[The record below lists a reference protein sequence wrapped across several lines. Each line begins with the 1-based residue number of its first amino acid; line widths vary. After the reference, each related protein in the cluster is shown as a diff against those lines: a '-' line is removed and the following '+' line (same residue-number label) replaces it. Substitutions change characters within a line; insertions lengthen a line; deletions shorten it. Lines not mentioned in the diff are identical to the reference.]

1 MKKLAA
7 LFLFV
12 LLSNSGFCKDP
23 DSKIFLVLFKPL
35 ELKNHKVSLKSIE
48 EQFSPFFSTKSYDG
62 NSELAL
68 LIEIPSSDFDA
79 CFLGEFLV
87 NLENGQKLQL
97 QNLAFRLF
105 DLTENKSIHQSYL
118 AKYEESLLLKKK
130 STKSPKLT
138 SAP

>member
-1 MKKLAA
+1 MKKLVA

-12 LLSNSGFCKDP
+12 LLSNSGFSKDP

-35 ELKNHKVSLKSIE
+35 ELKNHKVALKSIE

-68 LIEIPSSDFDA
+68 FIEIPSCDFDA

-87 NLENGQKLQL
+87 DLENGKKLQL

-105 DLTENKSIHQSYL
+105 DLTENKSIHQGYL

-130 STKSPKLT
+130 PTKSPKIT